1 VDKTNTR
8 PTHIWRA
15 FAVKKL
21 ISYILLAL
29 AFVGGTILAQESSES
44 VNSDTVVAEEPS
56 GDSSAAEEPPSP
68 VDSAI
73 GAANTS
79 WIMTATALVL
89 FMTLPGLALFYG
101 GLVHKKNVLS
111 VLMHCFAI
119 ACVMSV
125 VWLVAGYSLAGF
137 KGGNDWVG
145 GLSAFFGKGLTKA
158 DSAGTDIPDILTFA
172 FQMTFFIITP
182 ALVVGAFVERV
193 KFSAVILF
201 AVFWGLF
208 CYAPICNMVWN
219 GGLLFNENEES
230 GEVVTNWLMG
240 ENEGVIDLA
249 GGVVV
254 HITAGV
260 AALVFCIMVGP
271 RKETFPPHNLAM
283 TLTGTC
289 MLWVGWFGFNG
300 GSGLAANGA
309 GSMSIVVTHI
319 SAATAALTWMLID
332 VAATKKP
339 TVLGICTGAIA
350 GLAAITPAAGVA
362 GPIGALIIGVAS
374 GAICWYFS
382 IKVKNH
388 FGYDDSLDVVGVHG
402 VGGLVGTLLAA
413 VVAVGA
419 LQGTQNNVGEDY
431 NMFAQLVT
439 QVKGSIFAVVF
450 TAVVTIIILKI
461 IDMTV
466 GLRVSEADER
476 LGLDQSAHGET
487 AYND

>member
-1 VDKTNTR
+1 MKPFWATLLLVLSA
-8 PTHIWRA
+8 P
-15 FAVKKL
+15 
-21 ISYILLAL
+21 LAL
-29 AFVGGTILAQESSES
+29 AEET
-44 VNSDTVVAEEPS
+44 TVDQAV
-56 GDSSAAEEPPSP
+56 
-68 VDSAI
+68 

-111 VLMHCFAI
+111 VLMHCFAM
-119 ACVMSV
+119 ACILSV
-125 VWLVAGYSLAGF
+125 VWLVAGYSLALE
-137 KGGNDWVG
+137 GNGQWIGD
-145 GLSAFFGKGLTKA
+145 LSAIFGKGLDGS
-158 DSAGTDIPDILTFA
+158 DSGSSDIPGILGFA

-182 ALVVGAFVERV
+182 ALVVGTFVERV
-193 KFSAVILF
+193 KFSAVMLF
-201 AVFWGLF
+201 AVLWGLF
-208 CYAPICNMVWN
+208 CYAPICHMVWDSD
-219 GGLLFNENEES
+219 GWMFKK
-230 GEVVTNWLMG
+230 
-240 ENEGVIDLA
+240 GVIDLA
-249 GGVVV
+249 GGIVV

-260 AALVFCIMVGP
+260 AALIFCIMVGP
-271 RKETFPPHNLAM
+271 RKETSPPHNLAM
-283 TLTGTC
+283 TLIGTC

-309 GSMSIVVTHI
+309 GAMSIVVTHI

-332 VAATKKP
+332 VATTKKP

-350 GLAAITPAAGVA
+350 GLAAITPASGVA

-382 IKVKNH
+382 IKVKNI

-413 VVAVGA
+413 VVAIGA
-419 LQGTQNNVGEDY
+419 IQGTEGEGYDWLS
-431 NMFAQLVT
+431 QLGV
-439 QVKGSIFAVVF
+439 QALGSIFTIVF
-450 TAVVTIIILKI
+450 TAIVTIVILLIIKH
-461 IDMTV
+461 TV
-466 GLRVSEADER
+466 GLRVSEADES

>member
-1 VDKTNTR
+1 MKPSWATLLLVLSA
-8 PTHIWRA
+8 P
-15 FAVKKL
+15 
-21 ISYILLAL
+21 LAL
-29 AFVGGTILAQESSES
+29 AEET
-44 VNSDTVVAEEPS
+44 TVDQAV
-56 GDSSAAEEPPSP
+56 
-68 VDSAI
+68 

-111 VLMHCFAI
+111 VLMHCFAM
-119 ACVMSV
+119 ACILSV
-125 VWLVAGYSLAGF
+125 VWLVAGYSLALE
-137 KGGNDWVG
+137 GNGQWIGD
-145 GLSAFFGKGLTKA
+145 LSAIFGKGLDGS
-158 DSAGTDIPDILTFA
+158 DSGSSDIPGILGFA

-182 ALVVGAFVERV
+182 ALVVGTFVERV
-193 KFSAVILF
+193 KFSAVMLF
-201 AVFWGLF
+201 AVLWGLF
-208 CYAPICNMVWN
+208 CYAPICHMVWDSD
-219 GGLLFNENEES
+219 G
-230 GEVVTNWLMG
+230 WMYKK
-240 ENEGVIDLA
+240 GVIDLA
-249 GGVVV
+249 GGIVV

-260 AALVFCIMVGP
+260 AALIFCIMVGP
-271 RKETFPPHNLAM
+271 RKETSPPHNLAM
-283 TLTGTC
+283 TLIGTC

-309 GSMSIVVTHI
+309 GAMSIVVTHI

-332 VAATKKP
+332 VATTKKP

-350 GLAAITPAAGVA
+350 GLAAITPASGVA

-382 IKVKNH
+382 IKVKNI

-413 VVAVGA
+413 VVAIGA
-419 LQGTQNNVGEDY
+419 IQGTEGEGYDWLS
-431 NMFAQLVT
+431 QLGV
-439 QVKGSIFAVVF
+439 QALGSIFTIVF
-450 TAVVTIIILKI
+450 TAIVTIVILLIIKH
-461 IDMTV
+461 TV
-466 GLRVSEADER
+466 GLRVSEADES